1 MVYQA
6 YPTFSHT
13 TLSLPWFGVS
23 TSQQQRLAVK
33 LIYARVWLILMDGGV
48 KQMRIKLLK
57 CEVYFIHHFLL
68 ALNMQILEHNR

>member
-1 MVYQA
+1 
-6 YPTFSHT
+6 
-13 TLSLPWFGVS
+13 
-23 TSQQQRLAVK
+23 
-33 LIYARVWLILMDGGV
+33 MDGGV